1 MVKKVVLFGSSANPP
16 TGLGGHIGIVKYF
29 SALFDEVWILPVF
42 RHAYSSKRQLESFER
57 RIDMLLL
64 SLRDCNLDSSNIYVK
79 EYEKE
84 CLYSLYPDYG
94 KTEDTVQY
102 GTIDLIRWLKQ
113 RFPGVEFSMIVGED
127 AYIDIIENKWRE
139 VINERFV
146 NPRVIPYEGVFIS
159 KYYSGKE
166 STH

>member
-1 MVKKVVLFGSSANPP
+1 M
-16 TGLGGHIGIVKYF
+16 
-29 SALFDEVWILPVF
+29 
-42 RHAYSSKRQLESFER
+42 
-57 RIDMLLL
+57 
-64 SLRDCNLDSSNIYVK
+64 
-79 EYEKE
+79 
-84 CLYSLYPDYG
+84 
-94 KTEDTVQY
+94 
-102 GTIDLIRWLKQ
+102 IRWLKQ
-113 RFPGVEFSMIVGED
+113 RFTGVEFSMIVGED